1 MSLRSDIKFCKEQIK
16 TKQKLVDK
24 LAKWKDEPK
33 KFVAEIEKQITNKK
47 KEIKEL
53 NKQIQEWQ
61 HVGNERK
68 RVWADEMHDLGR
80 MQEHCA
86 SLGALMGIKK
96 RQNKMIEGGEE

>member
-16 TKQKLVDK
+16 TKQKLVAK
-24 LAKWKDEPK
+24 LKKRKDEPL
-33 KFVAEIEKQITNKK
+33 KFVAEIEKQITEKK

-61 HVGNERK
+61 HVRNERT
-68 RVWADEMHDLGR
+68 RVWADELHDLGR

-86 SLGALMGIKK
+86 SLGALIGIKK
-96 RQNKMIEGGEE
+96 RQNKMTKGGEE